1 MFYTDSGREISYY
14 GAELG
19 EKIRRQHPDASKAI
33 QTLNDL
39 FALLLKAWRRETAYP
54 SSQKDPL
61 FNLANDPTYGQC
73 AITATLVH
81 DLFGGSIHKIR
92 VEGGGTHYFNKI
104 DGQYIDLTSDQ
115 FSLYDIP
122 LDYEPNMVIDRRYCN
137 KNKNTHKR
145 YLLLA
150 KNISELIAGEE
161 DDDGADEADDESLNG
176 AEEA

>member
-1 MFYTDSGREISYY
+1 MFYTGSGRAISYY
-14 GAELG
+14 GAEYG
-19 EKIRRQHPDASKAI
+19 EEIRRKQPDESKAI

-39 FALLLKAWRRETAYP
+39 FGLLLKAWRRETAYP

-73 AITATLVH
+73 AITATLVY
-81 DLFGGSIHKIR
+81 DLFGGSIHRVR

-104 DGQYIDLTSDQ
+104 DGHYIDLTSDQ

-122 LDYEPNMVIDRRYCN
+122 LDYEPNTLIDRQYCG
-137 KNKNTHKR
+137 KNKNTHQR

-150 KNISELIAGEE
+150 KNVSELIKEGEGEE
-161 DDDGADEADDESLNG
+161 K
-176 AEEA
+176 